1 VLLHNRWAEQH
12 DSAAYTSAL
21 ESKDMIYHI
30 TSRETWNAAQK
41 EGQYR
46 GDTLASEGFIHC
58 SGGEQV
64 ARTANRY
71 FPGQKGLVLLEIVEA
86 KVLPEIRFEA
96 LAGVEKFPHVYG
108 PLNLDAVSRVIP
120 FEPGADGIFQF
131 QE

>member
-1 VLLHNRWAEQH
+1 
-12 DSAAYTSAL
+12 
-21 ESKDMIYHI
+21 MIYHI

-41 EGQYR
+41 DGLYQ

-71 FPGQKGLVLLEIVEA
+71 YPGKQGLVLLEIAPE
-86 KVLPEIRFEA
+86 KVKAEIRYEA
-96 LAGVEKFPHVYG
+96 LTGSEKFPHIYG
-108 PLNLDAVSRVIP
+108 PLNLEAVSRVMP
-120 FEPGADGIFQF
+120 FEPAPDGVFQF